1 MDQMVLATQTWLN
14 TTYNGVNGYTPFS
27 EEELDGVTG
36 NQTYKRLIQALQIE
50 LNTQYNA
57 GISVDGSFGNGTLNA
72 IPATISKN
80 TSVNNITFIIQ
91 GSLWCKGYSAGVLD
105 GIFDSAVES
114 AVKNSKPMPVLLL
127 MEESDLIFYKEL

>member
-57 GISVDGSFGNGTLNA
+57 GMAKSIKSTIYQSFA
-72 IPATISKN
+72 
-80 TSVNNITFIIQ
+80 
-91 GSLWCKGYSAGVLD
+91 CHYS
-105 GIFDSAVES
+105 I
-114 AVKNSKPMPVLLL
+114 N
-127 MEESDLIFYKEL
+127 